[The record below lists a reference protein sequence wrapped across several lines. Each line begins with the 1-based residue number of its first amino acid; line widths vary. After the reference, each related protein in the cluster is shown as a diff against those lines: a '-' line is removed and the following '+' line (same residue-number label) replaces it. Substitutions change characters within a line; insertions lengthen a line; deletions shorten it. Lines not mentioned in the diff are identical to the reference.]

1 MKIKQ
6 PTIVGNKRFWKL
18 AHGVF
23 AVQEVDSNE
32 ETKTVRFEADDQ
44 LDFVEALIHEVRSR
58 K

>member
-1 MKIKQ
+1 MQIKQ

-23 AVQEVDSNE
+23 AVQKVNSKE
-32 ETKTVRFEADDQ
+32 EPKTVRFEDDAQ
-44 LDFVEALIHEVRSR
+44 LEFVEALIHEVRSR